1 MSTKMI
7 AEAKPVPH
15 DTRDRGEAGAT
26 RAVRKRQVRL
36 TVRKHDDHET
46 ERRPLEWSLIRRLF
60 AYTAPYAAKRN
71 WLGLC
76 VVLRA
81 IQLPLIAWSIAAVI
95 NGPIKNPSLLYH
107 SLLGMRV
114 YFQSIGVEQVAQSI
128 GAVIEW
134 PLVRQSQFQQILL
147 GAAGV
152 AGIALFTQFTFH
164 FRQRLALE
172 LGEAVI
178 HDLRQEIFRHLQSMP
193 MGFFNKNKIGRIISR
208 FTSDA
213 EALRVGVQDVLFVG
227 LVGLGQMVVSA
238 LMMAYCDWVLF
249 LVIAGISPV
258 IYALNQLF
266 RARLSRAH
274 RRIQESFSGVTAT
287 LAESING
294 IRVIQGYVR
303 EDVNSELFV
312 DQMTEHG
319 NNVYKAVRVEGL
331 LMPLLEFSSQSFL
344 VALLLVGGWRV
355 LSSTTDTDAGRLIYF
370 FFLAS
375 SFFSPIQHIGNMYN
389 QSLTAMAGAERVF
402 KFLDTKPEWQD
413 ASDAQLLPPIVGRVA
428 FDHVSF
434 AYVPDRT
441 VLHDISFTAQPGQ
454 SVALVGR
461 TGSGKSSIINLISR
475 FYLASEGTVSIDG
488 HDLRGITADSLHHQM
503 GLVLQNNFL
512 FTGSIADNIRLGK
525 PDATDKEIRAAALQ
539 LDCLDLLE
547 ALPDGL
553 ETQVGERGAQL
564 SLGQRQLVC
573 FVRAMIVNP
582 RIVILDEATSS
593 IDTLTE
599 LRLQN
604 ALAKLLAGRTSFIV
618 AHRLSTIRNADLVLV
633 LENGHIVERGT
644 HDELMQA
651 SGGYAELVKQF
662 TAAAV

>member
-1 MSTKMI
+1 MKTT
-7 AEAKPVPH
+7 AEAKPARR
-15 DTRDRGEAGAT
+15 DTRARGEVGAS
-26 RAVRKRQVRL
+26 RAARNRQIRL
-36 TVRKHDDHET
+36 TVRKHDDREV
-46 ERRPLEWSLIRRLF
+46 ERRPLEWRLISRLWT
-60 AYTAPYAAKRN
+60 YTFPYATKRN
-71 WLGLC
+71 WLFLC

-81 IQLPLIAWSIAAVI
+81 IQLPMIAWSIGAVI
-95 NGPIKNPSLLYH
+95 NGPIEHHQP
-107 SLLGMRV
+107 
-114 YFQSIGVEQVAQSI
+114 F
-128 GAVIEW
+128 W
-134 PLVRQSQFQQILL
+134 QIFL
-147 GAAGV
+147 GAIGV
-152 AGIALFTQFTFH
+152 AGVALFTQFTFH

-178 HDLRQEIFRHLQSMP
+178 HDLRQDIFQHLQSMP

-227 LVGLGQMVVSA
+227 LVGLGQMFVAA
-238 LMMAYCDWVLF
+238 LLMACYDWVLF

-258 IYALNQLF
+258 IFALNQIF
-266 RARLSRAH
+266 RARLSRAY

-303 EDVNSELFV
+303 EDVNSELFD

-319 NNVYKAVRVEGL
+319 NNVYKAARVEGL
-331 LMPLLEFSSQSFL
+331 LMPSLEFSSQFFL
-344 VALLLVGGWRV
+344 VALILVGGWRV
-355 LSSTTDTDAGRLIYF
+355 LDPSAHADDVGKLVYF

-389 QSLTAMAGAERVF
+389 QAHTAMAGAERVF
-402 KFLDTKPEWQD
+402 MFLDTKPEWQD
-413 ASDAQLLPPIVGRVA
+413 APDAQLLPPIVGRVA

-461 TGSGKSSIINLISR
+461 TGSGKSSIINLIAR

-512 FTGSIADNIRLGK
+512 FTGSISDNIRLGK

-633 LENGHIVERGT
+633 LENGRIVERGT

>member
-7 AEAKPVPH
+7 PEAKLAPR
-15 DTRDRGEAGAT
+15 DTRERGESGAT

-36 TVRKHDDHET
+36 TVRKHDDRET
-46 ERRPLEWSLIRRLF
+46 EHRPLEWGLIRRLF

-81 IQLPLIAWSIAAVI
+81 IQLPLIAWSISVVI
-95 NGPIKNPSLLYH
+95 NGPIKHPSALYQ
-107 SLLGMRV
+107 SLLGLAI
-114 YFQSIGVEQVAQSI
+114 YFRSIGWERVAESV
-128 GAVIEW
+128 GAVITW
-134 PLVRQSQFQQILL
+134 PIVQQSQYQQILL

-152 AGIALFTQFTFH
+152 AGVALFTQFTFH

-178 HDLRQEIFRHLQSMP
+178 HDLRQEIFKHLQSMP

-238 LMMAYCDWVLF
+238 LMMAYVDWVLF
-249 LVIAGISPV
+249 LVIAGISPL
-258 IYALNQLF
+258 IYGLNQLF
-266 RARLSRAH
+266 RARLSRAY

-303 EDVNSELFV
+303 EDVNSDLFD

-319 NNVYKAVRVEGL
+319 NNVYKAARVEGL

-355 LSSTTDTDAGRLIYF
+355 LNADASPGNLIYF
-370 FFLAS
+370 FFLAN

-413 ASDAQLLPPIVGRVA
+413 ASDAQPLPPIVGRVA

-441 VLHDISFTAQPGQ
+441 VLHDISFVAQPGQ

-461 TGSGKSSIINLISR
+461 TGSGKSSIINLIAR
-475 FYLASEGTVSIDG
+475 FYLANDGKVSIDG
-488 HDLRGITADSLHHQM
+488 HDLNQITADSLHHQM

-512 FTGSIADNIRLGK
+512 FTGSIADNIRLGR

-604 ALAKLLAGRTSFIV
+604 ALAKLLSGRTSFIV